1 MKVTITG
8 NACVLT
14 STIKVED
21 IKLVKKYKP
30 EALQVKDDKGNEV
43 FRIAYTEGKGSIAPF
58 GITFGNKSLDG
69 NGFAQVSGIFE
80 GGVNEENVKE
90 VAADTIAPIQDYL
103 TKLEETIPAAVEAI
117 TASRKAIMDDI
128 VVS

>member
-8 NACVLT
+8 NTCVLT
-14 STIKVED
+14 SSIKVDD
-21 IKLVKKYKP
+21 IKLVKKYNP

-69 NGFAQVSGIFE
+69 NGFAQVSGSFGGAVDE
-80 GGVNEENVKE
+80 GNVKE
-90 VAADTIAPIQDYL
+90 VAADLIAPVQEYL
-103 TKLEETIPAAVEAI
+103 TKLEATIPIVVEAI
-117 TASRKAIMDDI
+117 RASRKAIMDDI